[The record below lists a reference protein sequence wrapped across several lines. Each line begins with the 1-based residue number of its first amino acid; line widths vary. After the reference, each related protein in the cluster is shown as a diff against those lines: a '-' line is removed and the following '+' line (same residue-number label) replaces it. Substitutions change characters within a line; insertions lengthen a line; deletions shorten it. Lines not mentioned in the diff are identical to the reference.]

1 MEFLVSILFL
11 IGLFFSTRR
20 SLHSSSE
27 AKPRDSQNGNL
38 VANPRYCGATLQVI
52 HSSLPPLRTVFRE
65 LMQGTG
71 AKLLCSLPPTSPSF
85 LHIFSFFSLLSCLS
99 ICLLS
104 LCWKDFSFCQLPSFF
119 FFLFFQC
126 CLYLFS
132 FSELFIFLS
141 LSSLLFSKTFWH
153 HKHIEPMNAGASSTM
168 LRHFSIPVT
177 RSGCISGKD
186 SSLRR
191 WSGTGTGSPRQEW
204 LNNALRHRV

>member
-85 LHIFSFFSLLSCLS
+85 LHISFFLFSSLLSFHLS
-99 ICLLS
+99 SFPLLKRLFFLS
-104 LCWKDFSFCQLPSFF
+104 VTFF
-119 FFLFFQC
+119 FFFFFFFSVVFTCFHSQN
-126 CLYLFS
+126 CLYSCLFPHS
-132 FSELFIFLS
+132 RS
-141 LSSLLFSKTFWH
+141 
-153 HKHIEPMNAGASSTM
+153 P
-168 LRHFSIPVT
+168 RH
-177 RSGCISGKD
+177 
-186 SSLRR
+186 
-191 WSGTGTGSPRQEW
+191 SGTTST
-204 LNNALRHRV
+204 